1 MGQAAYPGSVAVFAI
16 LFDVEHEAFEV
27 FAFRVV
33 NADRVVGGL
42 RHLVQDAYVAACDGC
57 GREDR
62 RAEQFLQF
70 SYMFIWQ
77 CNHYIFHIW
86 IVQIEP
92 CWNIIDFINNQ
103 Y

>member
-1 MGQAAYPGSVAVFAI
+1 MSPKRSTILRMGQAAYPGSVAVFAI

-27 FAFRVV
+27 FAFGVV

-62 RAEQFLQF
+62 RAEQFLR
-70 SYMFIWQ
+70 YGLRAG
-77 CNHYIFHIW
+77 
-86 IVQIEP
+86 EREE
-92 CWNIIDFINNQ
+92 DAAGLDL
-103 Y
+103 